1 MTQRERQILR
11 WIEENPMI
19 SQQEL
24 ADKAGITRSSAAVH
38 ISNLMKQGHIAGRGY
53 IVRTAPYAVVVGG
66 VNMDI
71 GGRPYGKLVPADS
84 NPGQVRMSLGGV
96 GRNIA
101 HNLALLGADV
111 RMLTAFGDDMNAQRI
126 AASCGELGID
136 ISQCLTVPGAATST
150 YLFLADEKGDMAL
163 AVSDMEIY
171 EHVTPAFLAGRAKLL
186 QNAQLIVADT
196 NIPAESLAWLA
207 ENIRLPIFADP
218 VSTAKAEK
226 LRPVLGKLHTLKPN
240 RLEAELLSGVRITDR
255 ESLDG
260 AVDALLATGLR
271 RVFVSLGAD
280 GVYAADHKERL
291 HVPCCPGTLVNATG
305 CGDAAM
311 AAIAWAYLEGT
322 GLADTARAAMAAGAD
337 IILEKPVALTEAEG
351 AAIAAASRQYQKQ
364 IAVCFSYRFSALVQ
378 AAKAAVEA
386 GEIGNLYMIRVRF
399 AHQGPIPGWATTDWF
414 YDPELAGGGA
424 VLDMGIHAIDLVRH
438 LAGEITEV
446 SAFAGTLRKPIKLE
460 DNLVAIFRLAGPCFG
475 YIESGWTS
483 AAGFN
488 GIELMGDKG
497 EITVNYSTNQ
507 ATVTTGTIHPDG
519 TTAMTT
525 RIIAEN
531 GESPWKIQMREFLA
545 AYRDGRP
552 LAPTIDDGVTA
563 LKIALAAYQASA
575 TGKSVKF

>member
-1 MTQRERQILR
+1 MTQRERQLLR
-11 WIEENPMI
+11 WIEENPLI

-53 IVRTAPYAVVVGG
+53 IVRTAPYIVVVGG

-163 AVSDMEIY
+163 AVSDMDIY
-171 EHVTPAFLAGRAKLL
+171 AHVTPAFLAGRAKLL

-240 RLEAELLSGVRITDR
+240 RLEAELLSGVKIADR
-255 ESLDG
+255 ASLDR

-271 RVFVSLGAD
+271 RVFVSLGGD
-280 GVYAADHKERL
+280 GVYAADHRERL
-291 HVPCCPGTLVNATG
+291 HVPCCPGEMVNTTG

-322 GLADTARAAMAAGAD
+322 GLAGTARAAMAAGA
-337 IILEKPVALTEAEG
+337 
-351 AAIAAASRQYQKQ
+351 IA
-364 IAVCFSYRFSALVQ
+364 
-378 AAKAAVEA
+378 
-386 GEIGNLYMIRVRF
+386 M
-399 AHQGPIPGWATTDWF
+399 
-414 YDPELAGGGA
+414 
-424 VLDMGIHAIDLVRH
+424 
-438 LAGEITEV
+438 
-446 SAFAGTLRKPIKLE
+446 
-460 DNLVAIFRLAGPCFG
+460 
-475 YIESGWTS
+475 ESGETINP
-483 AAGFN
+483 A
-488 GIELMGDKG
+488 MG
-497 EITVNYSTNQ
+497 
-507 ATVTTGTIHPDG
+507 
-519 TTAMTT
+519 
-525 RIIAEN
+525 AE
-531 GESPWKIQMREFLA
+531 K
-545 AYRDGRP
+545 
-552 LAPTIDDGVTA
+552 
-563 LKIALAAYQASA
+563 LKERMGLR
-575 TGKSVKF
+575 GPG